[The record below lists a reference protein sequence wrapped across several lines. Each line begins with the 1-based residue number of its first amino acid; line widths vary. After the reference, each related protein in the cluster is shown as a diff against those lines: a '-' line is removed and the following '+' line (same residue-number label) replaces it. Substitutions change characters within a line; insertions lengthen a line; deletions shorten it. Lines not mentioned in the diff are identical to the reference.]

1 MNIPLLDLKAQYNS
15 IRNEIQEAVSGVL
28 ESGHYVLG
36 PNVKTLE
43 EEIAAYCGVK
53 YAVGVANGT
62 DALMLSLLTH
72 GIGTGDE
79 VITTPYTFFATAEVV
94 SQLGATPVFVDIDAK
109 TYNLDVNQIEAR
121 ITKRTK
127 AIIPVHLFGQMAD
140 MDAVTA
146 IARKHNLAAIED
158 ACQAIGARYK
168 GRMAGS
174 IGNTG
179 CFSFFPTKNLGGYGD
194 GGMVVTNDEAVVE
207 KLRVL
212 RAHGSKPKYYHSMI
226 GYNSRL
232 DELQAAILRVKFRY
246 IDEWNKRRAER
257 AAEYDRLFAGSEV
270 GIPYAE
276 QGNKHIYHLYIISSP
291 KRDQIKAALAIE
303 GIASA
308 IYYPVPLHRQEV
320 YRSLGYGE
328 GSLPVAEKAAKETLA
343 LPLYPELTREQQ
355 VRIADIVLA
364 SVGRV

>member
-36 PNVKTLE
+36 PNVKALE

-53 YAVGVANGT
+53 YGVGVANGT

-72 GIGTGDE
+72 GIGPGDE

-94 SQLGATPVFVDIDAK
+94 SQLGATPVFVDIDAR

-127 AIIPVHLFGQMAD
+127 AIIPVHIFGQMAD
-140 MDAVTA
+140 MDAVMA
-146 IARKHNLAAIED
+146 IARKHNLAVIED

-194 GGMVVTNDEAVVE
+194 GGMVVTNDEVVAE
-207 KLRVL
+207 KIRVL
-212 RAHGSKPKYYHSMI
+212 RVHGSKPKYYHSMV

-257 AAEYDRLFAGSEV
+257 ADEYDRLFAGSEV

-276 QGNKHIYHLYIISSP
+276 QVNKHIYHLYIISSL
-291 KRDQIKAALAIE
+291 KRDQIKAALAQE

-308 IYYPVPLHRQEV
+308 VYYPVPLHRQEV
-320 YRSLGYGE
+320 YQSLGYEE
-328 GSLPVAEKAAKETLA
+328 GSLPVAEKVARETLA
-343 LPLYPELTREQQ
+343 IPLYPELTKKQQ
-355 VRIADIVLA
+355 ERIADIVLSA
-364 SVGRV
+364 IS